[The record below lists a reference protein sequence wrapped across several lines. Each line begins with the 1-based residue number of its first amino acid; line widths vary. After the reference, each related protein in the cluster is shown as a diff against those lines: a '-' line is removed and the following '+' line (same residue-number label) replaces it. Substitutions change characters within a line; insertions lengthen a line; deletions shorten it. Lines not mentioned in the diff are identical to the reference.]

1 MDGLDAECQSL
12 VAARFRLRERLWGV
26 AADLNHLSIWRE
38 PSHRC
43 GDSWIFSFVPNEEPI
58 RPATGRIVDRSVE
71 LVHEFI
77 GNLTV
82 QGQDISTI
90 DRLRVCAPAVVRH
103 DGPNVFAP
111 TDVARHG
118 RRRSRSRQDDQY
130 VNRGNHLLQTEF
142 LTSRFM
148 NTKSG
153 EVTFAGRGFAIRNA
167 RYESETIAPGR
178 WTTSSRRRLSTK
190 WEDTL

>member
-1 MDGLDAECQSL
+1 LDGLDAECQSL

-26 AADLNHLSIWRE
+26 AADLNHFSIWRE

-43 GDSWIFSFVPNEEPI
+43 GGSWIFSFVPNEEPI

-90 DRLRVCAPAVVRH
+90 GRLHVCAPAVVRH

-130 VNRGNHLLQTEF
+130 VNRGNHL
-142 LTSRFM
+142 
-148 NTKSG
+148 
-153 EVTFAGRGFAIRNA
+153 
-167 RYESETIAPGR
+167 IADRIPD
-178 WTTSSRRRLSTK
+178 
-190 WEDTL
+190 E